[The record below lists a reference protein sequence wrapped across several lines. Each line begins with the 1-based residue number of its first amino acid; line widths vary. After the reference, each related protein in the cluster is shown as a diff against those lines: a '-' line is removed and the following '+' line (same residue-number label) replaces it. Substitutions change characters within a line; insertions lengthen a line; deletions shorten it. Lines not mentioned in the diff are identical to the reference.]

1 MERVLRIP
9 NVAPL
14 WTGFRTWSLLLH
26 EELDRIPFCNSV
38 AQIVKA
44 WICHQQWSWVCFAAK
59 GDRHEMP
66 WLTEVHD
73 NRHLPEG
80 MQLKS
85 FIVFCMLQCSV
96 EFELALKVKV
106 LITKVWR
113 EVTLCIFYETS
124 KIKEYIFLNKG
135 KYSLYSIWNMWT
147 KKVFFWYHM
156 EFYNILL
163 TLRIF

>member
-1 MERVLRIP
+1 
-9 NVAPL
+9 
-14 WTGFRTWSLLLH
+14 
-26 EELDRIPFCNSV
+26 
-38 AQIVKA
+38 
-44 WICHQQWSWVCFAAK
+44 
-59 GDRHEMP
+59 MP

>member
-59 GDRHEMP
+59 GDWHEMP

-85 FIVFCMLQCSV
+85 FIVFCMLQFSV

-106 LITKVWR
+106 LITKIWR

-124 KIKEYIFLNKG
+124 KIKEY
-135 KYSLYSIWNMWT
+135 
-147 KKVFFWYHM
+147 FFKIR
-156 EFYNILL
+156 ENILCIVYETCEIKRYFSDIL
-163 TLRIF
+163 WNFTIY